1 MHLVKTVRGRLL
13 LAALLV
19 EAVMLALLI
28 GNSVRLLY
36 DSLSDQAKRHA
47 EQMSPILNAALMAPL
62 AQRDYATVRAI
73 LDESR
78 GKNGILYLAVSDS
91 RGVTVA
97 RSGWPAGQPLPEPDA
112 SFTLDDKDEGGSR
125 YDVDTPITLYGQK
138 LGSLRFGLD
147 LSHIVA
153 ARESL
158 ISQGV
163 LIALGEIMLSA
174 GLLTFLGLYLT
185 RQLSELTRAS
195 EAVARGQL
203 ASRLVAEGDDEIG
216 RLGRAFNAMSRAI
229 RDRLDALHASEQRL
243 NLALDGGELGLWDTD
258 FRTGKIT
265 INPRCAAMLGE
276 THGQFHP
283 DVKDWEA
290 RVHPEDRHHMRYA
303 AVEHLKGH
311 TAMFE
316 SEFRIRHHD
325 GHWVWLLSRGKVVE
339 RNSQSRAVRLIGTL
353 LDINERKS
361 TEARLRLLASV
372 FRYAQEGIMITD
384 ADGRILE
391 VNRAYHDITGYSR
404 AAVVGQP
411 SDLLHEEG
419 GADEAIRQTMR
430 HALHSHGHWSGEIVN
445 RRANGELFH
454 EHLSLTSVHD
464 AGGQIVNYIGIFT
477 DISQIKA
484 QQEKLERLARYD
496 MLTGLPNRTLL
507 ADRLSTAIA
516 LTRRTGE
523 RTGVAL
529 IDLDGFKTINDT
541 YGHETGDLV
550 LKEVAQRL
558 TRHIRDTDTAAR
570 LGGDEFVLV
579 LTGLR
584 PGDEAHVLDKIL
596 AVLAEPYPLEAFGS
610 VAHLSASIGLTLYP
624 DDTADADALLRHAHQ
639 AMYSAK
645 QQGRNRW
652 HAFDPDIDRHVR
664 ARFESRD
671 RVSEALQNRELVL
684 YYQPKVDL
692 ALGKVTG
699 MEALLRWQHPERGL
713 VTPGEFLPLIE
724 GSEFEVELS
733 RWVIRNVVEQ
743 LHCWNQQGLT
753 FHISANVPGQ
763 HLQSPDFVQ
772 QLENLFK
779 LYPDVPRERLELEI
793 LETVALGDMEGVSR
807 QMDDCRTLG
816 VRFALDDFGT
826 GYASL
831 EYLRRL
837 PVDVIKIDQT
847 FVRDMLDDVNDLAIV
862 EGIIALSRAFRR
874 QVVAEGVESQ
884 AHYLRLQEL
893 GCAVGQG
900 YTIARPMPAAQ
911 VPTWLANWQPQ
922 TLNTQ
927 PAPSGVAELNT

>member
-19 EAVMLALLI
+19 EALMLALLI

-36 DSLSDQAKRHA
+36 DSLSEQAQRHA

-78 GKNGILYLAVSDS
+78 GKNGITYLAVSDS

-97 RSGWPAGQPLPEPDA
+97 RSGWPAATPLPQPDA
-112 SFTLDDKDEGGSR
+112 VFTLNDKDEGGAR
-125 YDVDTPITLYGQK
+125 YDVDMPITLYGQK

-158 ISQGV
+158 VSQGI

-174 GLLTFLGLYLT
+174 GLLTLLGLYLT
-185 RQLSELTRAS
+185 RQLSELTHAS

-203 ASRLVAEGDDEIG
+203 ASRLVTEGDDEIG

-258 FRTGKIT
+258 FRTGKISV
-265 INPRCAAMLGE
+265 NARCAAMLGE
-276 THGQFHP
+276 TPGQFTP
-283 DVKDWEA
+283 DVVSWQMRA
-290 RVHPEDRHHMRYA
+290 HPEDAHSLRYTA
-303 AVEHLKGH
+303 IEHVKGH
-311 TAMFE
+311 SAMFE
-316 SEFRIRHHD
+316 CEFRVRHAA

-339 RNSQSRAVRLIGTL
+339 RNQQARAVRMIGTL
-353 LDINERKS
+353 LDITERKA

-384 ADGRILE
+384 ADGLILE

-404 AAVVGQP
+404 SAVVGQP
-411 SDLLHEEG
+411 SDLLHVDG
-419 GADEAIRQTMR
+419 GADVEIRGSMR
-430 HALHSHGHWSGEIVN
+430 KALSDHGHWSGEIVN
-445 RRANGELFH
+445 RRATGELFH
-454 EHLSLTSVHD
+454 EHLSLTMVQDNNGKVLH
-464 AGGQIVNYIGIFT
+464 YIGIFT
-477 DISQIKA
+477 DISQVKA

-496 MLTGLPNRTLL
+496 MLTSLPNRTLL
-507 ADRLSTAIA
+507 ADRLNTAIS
-516 LTRRTGE
+516 LSRRTGDK
-523 RTGVAL
+523 TGVAL
-529 IDLDGFKTINDT
+529 IDLDGFKAINDA

-550 LKEVAQRL
+550 LKEVALRL
-558 TRHIRDTDTAAR
+558 TRHIRETDTAAR

-579 LTGLR
+579 LTGLQ
-584 PGDEAHVLDKIL
+584 PGNEVPVLDKIL
-596 AVLAEPYPLEAFGS
+596 TVLAEPYVLERFG
-610 VAHLSASIGLTLYP
+610 VAANLSASIGLTMYP
-624 DDTADADALLRHAHQ
+624 DDSADADALLRHADQ
-639 AMYSAK
+639 AMYAAK

-652 HAFDPDIDRHVR
+652 HAFDPDVDRHVR
-664 ARFESRD
+664 ARFESRE
-671 RVSEALQNRELVL
+671 RVSEALLNHELVL
-684 YYQPKVDL
+684 YYQPQVEL
-692 ALGKVTG
+692 SSGKVTG
-699 MEALLRWQHPERGL
+699 VEALLRWQHPVRGL
-713 VTPGEFLPLIE
+713 VSPGEFLPLIE
-724 GSEFEVELS
+724 GSEFEVALS
-733 RWVIRNVVEQ
+733 RWVIRSVVEQ
-743 LHCWNQQGLT
+743 LHCWNQQGISL
-753 FHISANVPGQ
+753 HISANVPGQ
-763 HLQSPDFVQ
+763 HLQSPEFVS
-772 QLENLFK
+772 QLEGLFK

-793 LETVALGDMEGVSR
+793 LETVALGDMDGVSYK
-807 QMDDCRTLG
+807 MDACRALG

-837 PVDVIKIDQT
+837 PADVIKIDRT

-862 EGIIALSRAFRR
+862 EGIIALSRAFHR
-874 QVVAEGVESQ
+874 QVVAEGVESS
-884 AHYLRLQEL
+884 AHYQRLLEL

-900 YTIARPMPAAQ
+900 YCIARPMP
-911 VPTWLANWQPQ
+911 VEDVVSWMNNWRPDRMDN
-922 TLNTQ
+922 LLHRE
-927 PAPSGVAELNT
+927 ELEA